1 MKKTLA
7 IATLILIIPFTIS
20 VSAQKRRPIRPNTTT
35 KPPEAR
41 VARNPAPPLIPQ
53 YEAASGNNPNRV
65 ILPSSFVGNRKGAQF
80 IKMYVRY
87 IYDNYWHRIGRLNNV
102 SIMFGMNPK
111 SRVCADKCQFI
122 MNIDGKEVKVYGDG
136 KASLLADGSFSE
148 TATVWMR
155 PEVFKTIAEA
165 KEISVQI
172 GSVSFNLTEQQME
185 GLRQMLPFL
194 KIRRLP

>member
-1 MKKTLA
+1 MMKKALA
-7 IATLILIIPFTIS
+7 IGALFLSILFTIS

-35 KPPEAR
+35 KSPEAR
-41 VARNPAPPLIPQ
+41 AARNPAPPLIPQ

-65 ILPSSFVGNRKGAQF
+65 ILPSSFVGNPKGATF

-87 IYDNYWHRIGRLNNV
+87 IYDNYWHQIGHLNNV

-111 SRVCADKCQFI
+111 NRVCADECQFT
-122 MNIDGKEVKVYGDG
+122 MNIDGKEVKVNGEG
-136 KASLLADGSFSE
+136 SASFLASGTFIE

-172 GSVSFNLTEQQME
+172 GSVSFNLTGQQME

-194 KIRRLP
+194 KIR